1 MCYQQ
6 GPAEKVQRWIAWVIQ
21 AGYKEQLDST
31 CAEGFLN
38 FWMSGSVWFGITPTA
53 HASLTI
59 ATTCHDHQ
67 RIIEDARLSKSP
79 SKFFSQELGI
89 MLAEGGCN
97 LSNLV
102 FICGS

>member
-31 CAEGFLN
+31 AEGFLN
-38 FWMSGSVWFGITPTA
+38 FWMSGSVWFGITPIA